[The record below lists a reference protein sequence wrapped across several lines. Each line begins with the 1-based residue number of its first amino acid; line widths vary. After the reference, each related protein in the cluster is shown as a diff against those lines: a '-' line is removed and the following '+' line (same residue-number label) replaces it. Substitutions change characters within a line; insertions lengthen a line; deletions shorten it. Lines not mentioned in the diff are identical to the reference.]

1 MEVFMKINEV
11 IRKHRKEKNMTQE
24 EMANRL
30 GVTAPAVNKWE
41 SGASMPDIS
50 LLAPIARL
58 LNVSLDELLSFKEE
72 LSEIEV
78 SSIIKEI
85 YEMFDTEPIEAVY
98 HRILEVTKE
107 YPNAESLL
115 LSLVG
120 IFDSRCVILG
130 EDSNEEYNKW
140 IQGSYQNLLFSHD
153 EEVRVGAA
161 GGLYALYI
169 RKEMYEDAERCLSYF
184 SAKDPD
190 RKRKLATIYYG
201 KGQYEEAY
209 KTLEAEILS
218 NYQTISVMLL
228 EIFMVA
234 VKTENFEKA
243 KAIIEKESAFAELF
257 EMGEYHK
264 NAGRLELA
272 VALKDSKETLR
283 ILDSLLSNTNTVMDY
298 TKSKLFEHMTFQEV
312 NPALFQTLRVNTLKH
327 FSEDD
332 NYKFVRESEGW
343 EAFEKKWMRA

>member
-1 MEVFMKINEV
+1 MKINEV

-58 LNVSLDELLSFKEE
+58 LNVSLDELLSFKEK

-78 SSIIKEI
+78 SSIIKDI
-85 YEMFDTEPIEAVY
+85 YAMFDTQPIEAVY
-98 HRILEVTKE
+98 QKILEVTKE

-120 IFDSRCVILG
+120 IFNSRCLILG
-130 EDSNEEYNKW
+130 EDRNEEYDKW
-140 IQGSYQNLLFSHD
+140 VQGSYQNLLFSHD
-153 EEVRVGAA
+153 EEIRVGAA
-161 GGLYALYI
+161 DGLYALYI
-169 RKEMYEDAERCLSYF
+169 RKEMYEEAERCLRYF

-218 NYQTISVMLL
+218 NYQIMSVMLH

-234 VKTENFEKA
+234 VKTENYEKA
-243 KAIIEKESAFAELF
+243 SAIIEKESAFADLF

-264 NAGRLELA
+264 NAGKLELA
-272 VALKDSKETLR
+272 VALKDSKETLK
-283 ILDSLLSNTNTVMDY
+283 ILDCLLTNTSTLMDY
-298 TKSKLFEHMTFQEV
+298 TKSKLFEHMTFQEG
-312 NPALFQTLRVNTLKH
+312 NPALYQTVLVNTLKQ
-327 FSEDD
+327 FCEDD
-332 NYKFVRESEGW
+332 TYKFVRESEGW
-343 EAFEKKWMRA
+343 EAFEKKWMTAQDQK